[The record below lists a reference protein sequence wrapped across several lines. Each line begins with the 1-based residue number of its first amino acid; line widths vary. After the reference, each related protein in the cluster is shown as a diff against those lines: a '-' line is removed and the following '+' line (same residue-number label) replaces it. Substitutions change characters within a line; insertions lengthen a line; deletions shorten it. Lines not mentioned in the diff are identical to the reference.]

1 MLGDVLIY
9 LLNIYQK
16 VLRIVNFFLFST
28 KGKSYSRVYSTV
40 GHPSIYVERPWRV
53 PNSTIITDHME
64 HHPRLPPLLTALL
77 ALFVMLFLS
86 LITIVVI
93 VQSNLFHFEYISRL
107 LLAKYRCKSISCA
120 CYTWIKNRITHLKLR
135 FLNFNL
141 V

>member
-16 VLRIVNFFLFST
+16 VLRIVNFFCFQL
-28 KGKSYSRVYSTV
+28 KGKATAECTPQQDTPQPMLKGREEY
-40 GHPSIYVERPWRV
+40 
-53 PNSTIITDHME
+53 NSTIITDHME
-64 HHPRLPPLLTALL
+64 HHPRLPLLLTALL

-93 VQSNLFHFEYISRL
+93 VQSNLFHFEYICRL
-107 LLAKYRCKSISCA
+107 LLAKYRCKSIRCA